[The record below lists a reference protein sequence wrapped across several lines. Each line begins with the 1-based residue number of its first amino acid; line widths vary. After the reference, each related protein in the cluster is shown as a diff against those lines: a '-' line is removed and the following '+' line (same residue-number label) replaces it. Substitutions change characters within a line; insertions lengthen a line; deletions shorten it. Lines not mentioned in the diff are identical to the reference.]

1 MPPQE
6 PAWCLLLLAVQG
18 SCPPPGAAAAGAAA
32 NCCCR
37 PLQVELQVAGEVL
50 LLNACHLLALLLPA
64 CNCLALLWLLP
75 PTPPWAPLLQS
86 LLCH

>member
-1 MPPQE
+1 LGVVNPS
-6 PAWCLLLLAVQG
+6 LLLAVT
-18 SCPPPGAAAAGAAA
+18 

-64 CNCLALLWLLP
+64 CNCLALMWLLP